1 MRFLE
6 IEELAHFKFQKEFL
20 KPFEYIILHN
30 DSLEVKD
37 MVLECIN
44 NMILARA
51 DKIKSG
57 WKTIFG
63 VCTAAAKEN
72 KESIVMKAYKMA
84 NWINKEYVEEVRLQD
99 SFSDLVV
106 CFTVMAKTKSSK
118 ESVYYR

>member
-1 MRFLE
+1 MDSLRQLSMRFLE

-57 WKTIFG
+57 WKTILGF
-63 VCTAAAKEN
+63 AQ
-72 KESIVMKAYKMA
+72 
-84 NWINKEYVEEVRLQD
+84 LQPR
-99 SFSDLVV
+99 
-106 CFTVMAKTKSSK
+106 KTKSQL
-118 ESVYYR
+118 

>member
-1 MRFLE
+1 
-6 IEELAHFKFQKEFL
+6 
-20 KPFEYIILHN
+20 
-30 DSLEVKD
+30 

-106 CFTVMAKTKSSK
+106 CFTVMAKNEKFKRVSLLSLDVLSRLIHEIAQYTVLNTGEDTKPIVPDIEK
-118 ESVYYR
+118 MNI